1 MKRRSLLKAAI
12 ATAAAPL
19 AAPALAQGV
28 PTLRFIPQANLTV
41 LDPVWTTA
49 TVTFNHAY
57 YVFDVLYATDSK
69 GARKPQMAEGHTVSD
84 DGRTWRFRLRDG
96 LFFHDGEPV
105 RAQDC
110 AASMARWA
118 KRDQFGQIL
127 DKVVD
132 SWGAADD
139 RTVEIKLK
147 RPFPLLLDAIAKGD
161 GPPFIMPERLAKTD
175 AMTAVR
181 EVVGSGPFRF
191 LPGEYNSGS
200 RMAYE
205 KFDKYVPRQEAP
217 DGTAGGKVA
226 YFQRVVWNVIPDP
239 STAGAALQ
247 NNEADWWERPLVDL
261 IPSLLR
267 NPAIRAEVTDPAGRL
282 AMARLNCLQP
292 PFNDVRMRRAV
303 LASVRQED
311 FMRASRG
318 DDEKLWTTSRSLFPR
333 NTPYFQDHA
342 DLMPGSLDRAR
353 ELLKE
358 AGYNGEKVS
367 IINPTDFPDI
377 GPLGLVMNDNL
388 KKLGVNVELRES
400 DWGTVIQR
408 RASRE
413 PLDKGGW
420 SIFHTTGPAPV
431 YGSPVTSPLVR
442 GQGAKGWFGWWENA
456 RAEEL
461 AAAWVDA
468 PTADA
473 QARIAHELGR
483 LALADVATVPVGQFY
498 LQTAYRTSL
507 KDMVKGIAPFPWGVK
522 PA

>member
-1 MKRRSLLKAAI
+1 MKRRGFI
-12 ATAAAPL
+12 ATGMAAAGAL
-19 AAPALAQGV
+19 AAPAIAQPASV
-28 PTLRFIPQANLTV
+28 LRFIPQANLTV

-57 YVFDVLYATDSK
+57 YVYDTLYATDSR
-69 GARKPQMAEGHTVSD
+69 GAFQPQMAEGHSVSA
-84 DGRTWRFRLRDG
+84 DGRVWRFPLRAG

-105 RAQDC
+105 RAIDC
-110 AASMARWA
+110 ATSLARWA

-127 DKVVD
+127 DRFVET
-132 SWGAADD
+132 WGAADD
-139 RTVEIKLK
+139 RTVEIKLTK
-147 RPFPLLLDAIAKGD
+147 PFPLLLAAIAKSD
-161 GPPFIMPERLAKTD
+161 GAPFIMPERLAKTD

-191 LPGEYNSGS
+191 LPDEYNSGS
-200 RMAYE
+200 RMAYA
-205 KFDKYVPRQEAP
+205 KFDKYQPRQEAP

-239 STAGAALQ
+239 ATAGSALQ

-261 IPSLLR
+261 IPSLLK

-282 AMARLNCLQP
+282 AMMRLNHLQE
-292 PFNDVRMRRAV
+292 PFNDVRLRRAV
-303 LASVRQED
+303 LASVRQD
-311 FMRASRG
+311 DYMRASRG

-333 NTPYFQDHA
+333 NTPYYQDQP
-342 DLMPGSLDRAR
+342 DLMPGDLEKARAM
-353 ELLKE
+353 LKE
-358 AGYNGEKVS
+358 AGYAGQKVV

-377 GPLGLVMNDNL
+377 GPLGLVANDAL
-388 KKLGVNVELRES
+388 KKIGMNVELRES
-400 DWGTVIQR
+400 DWGTVVQR

-413 PLDKGGW
+413 PVEKGGW

-442 GQGAKGWFGWWENA
+442 GQGEKGWFGWWTNPK
-456 RAEEL
+456 AEEL
-461 AAAWVDA
+461 TEAWVAAPDA
-468 PTADA
+468 AT
-473 QARIAHELGR
+473 QSKIAHELGR
-483 LALADVATVPVGQFY
+483 LALSEVATVPVGQFY

-507 KDMVKGIAPFPWGVK
+507 RDLVKGIAPFPWGVR